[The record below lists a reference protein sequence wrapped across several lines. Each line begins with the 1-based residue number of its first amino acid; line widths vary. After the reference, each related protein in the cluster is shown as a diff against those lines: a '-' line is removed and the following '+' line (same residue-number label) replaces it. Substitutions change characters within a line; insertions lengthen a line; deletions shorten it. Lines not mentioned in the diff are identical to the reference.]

1 VIRLGVMWP
10 GVEPIQGW
18 YNMTYIKEIHKIVDV
33 CREHN
38 IFVVLEYHQDGFS
51 EKFCGEGVPHW
62 AAKNHGFANI
72 YGKFPWPMDGYTTE
86 WKMGTNEN

>member
-1 VIRLGVMWP
+1 
-10 GVEPIQGW
+10 
-18 YNMTYIKEIHKIVDV
+18 
-33 CREHN
+33 
-38 IFVVLEYHQDGFS
+38 VVLEYHQDGFS